1 MKKIFR
7 LCTILLSV
15 TLLLTACGSEEKTK
29 VYTAKGKNED
39 IVVTIH
45 YKGNTVNRLI
55 AKATIES
62 PVSSLDNA
70 LKTAKEAIS
79 KKTDFSGYKRSA
91 EIKDGKVVLNT
102 EINYDKL
109 DFEKYIERVHLS
121 GSDTLEN
128 ERKLST
134 VEDNLKKEGAT
145 EQK

>member
-7 LCTILLSV
+7 LCTILLSS
-15 TLLLTACGSEEKTK
+15 LLILTACSSEKTK

-55 AKATIES
+55 TKLTIES
-62 PVSSLDNA
+62 PLSSLDSA
-70 LKTAKEAIS
+70 QKTAIETIS
-79 KKTDFSGYKRSA
+79 KKPDFSGYKRST
-91 EIKDGKVVLNT
+91 EIKDEKVVLT
-102 EINYDKL
+102 SEINYDEL
-109 DFEKYIERVHLS
+109 DFEKYRERVHLS
-121 GSDTLEN
+121 DSDTLEN

>member
-7 LCTILLSV
+7 LCTILLSS
-15 TLLLTACGSEEKTK
+15 LLILTACSSEKTK

-39 IVVTIH
+39 IVVTIY
-45 YKGNTVNRLI
+45 YKGNKVNRLI

-79 KKTDFSGYKRSA
+79 NKTDFSGYKRSA
-91 EIKDGKVVLNT
+91 EIKDGKVVLTT

-109 DFEKYIERVHLS
+109 DFEKYRERVHLS

>member
-7 LCTILLSV
+7 LCTILLSS
-15 TLLLTACGSEEKTK
+15 LLILTACSSEKTK

-79 KKTDFSGYKRSA
+79 KKTDFSGYKPSA
-91 EIKDGKVVLNT
+91 EIKDGKVVLTT

-109 DFEKYIERVHLS
+109 DFEKYRERVHLS

>member
-7 LCTILLSV
+7 LCTILLSS
-15 TLLLTACGSEEKTK
+15 LLILTACSSEKTK
-29 VYTAKGKNED
+29 VYTANED

>member
-1 MKKIFR
+1 MKKIFK
-7 LCTILLSV
+7 LCTVLLSS
-15 TLLLTACGSEEKTK
+15 LLILTACSSEKTK

-79 KKTDFSGYKRSA
+79 NKTDFSGYKRSA
-91 EIKDGKVVLNT
+91 EIKDGKVVLTT

-109 DFEKYIERVHLS
+109 DFEKYRERVHLS

>member
-7 LCTILLSV
+7 LCTILLSS
-15 TLLLTACGSEEKTK
+15 LLILTACSSEKTK

-55 AKATIES
+55 AKAKIES

-79 KKTDFSGYKRSA
+79 NKTDFSGYKRSA
-91 EIKDGKVVLNT
+91 EIKDGKVVLTT

-109 DFEKYIERVHLS
+109 DFEKYRERVHLS

>member
-7 LCTILLSV
+7 LCTILLSS
-15 TLLLTACGSEEKTK
+15 LLILTACSSEKTK

-79 KKTDFSGYKRSA
+79 KKTDFSGYKHSA
-91 EIKDGKVVLNT
+91 EIKDGKVVLTT

-109 DFEKYIERVHLS
+109 DFEKYRERVHLS
-121 GSDTLEN
+121 DSDTLEN

>member
-1 MKKIFR
+1 MKKIFI
-7 LCTILLSV
+7 LCTILLSS
-15 TLLLTACGSEEKTK
+15 LLILTACSSEKTK

-79 KKTDFSGYKRSA
+79 NKTDFSGYKRSA
-91 EIKDGKVVLNT
+91 EIKDGKVVLTT

-109 DFEKYIERVHLS
+109 DFEKYRERVHLS

>member
-7 LCTILLSV
+7 LCTILLSS
-15 TLLLTACGSEEKTK
+15 LLILTACSSEKTK

-79 KKTDFSGYKRSA
+79 KKPDFSGYKRST
-91 EIKDGKVVLNT
+91 ETKDEKVVLT
-102 EINYDKL
+102 SEINYDEL
-109 DFEKYIERVHLS
+109 DFEKYRERVHLS

>member
-7 LCTILLSV
+7 LCTILLSS
-15 TLLLTACGSEEKTK
+15 LLILTACSSEKTK
-29 VYTAKGKNED
+29 VYTANED

-91 EIKDGKVVLNT
+91 EIKDGKVVLTT

-109 DFEKYIERVHLS
+109 DFEKYRERVHLS

>member
-7 LCTILLSV
+7 LCTVLLSS
-15 TLLLTACGSEEKTK
+15 LLILTACSSEKTK

-70 LKTAKEAIS
+70 LKTAKEEIS
-79 KKTDFSGYKRSA
+79 NKTDFSGYKRSA
-91 EIKDGKVVLNT
+91 EIKDGKVVLTT

-109 DFEKYIERVHLS
+109 DFEKYRERVHLS
-121 GSDTLEN
+121 DSDTLEN

>member
-7 LCTILLSV
+7 LCTILLSS
-15 TLLLTACGSEEKTK
+15 LLILTACSSEKTK

-55 AKATIES
+55 TKLTIES
-62 PVSSLDNA
+62 PVSSLDSA

-79 KKTDFSGYKRSA
+79 KKPDFSGYKRSA
-91 EIKDGKVVLNT
+91 EIKDGKVVLT
-102 EINYDKL
+102 SEINYDEL
-109 DFEKYIERVHLS
+109 DFEKYRGQVHLS
-121 GSDTLEN
+121 NSDTLEN

>member
-7 LCTILLSV
+7 LCTILLSS
-15 TLLLTACGSEEKTK
+15 LLILTACSSEKTK

-45 YKGNTVNRLI
+45 YKGNTVNRPI

-79 KKTDFSGYKRSA
+79 NKTDFSGYKRSA
-91 EIKDGKVVLNT
+91 EIKDGKVVLTT

-109 DFEKYIERVHLS
+109 DFEKYRERVHLS

-134 VEDNLKKEGAT
+134 VEDNLKKEGAI

>member
-7 LCTILLSV
+7 LCTILLSS
-15 TLLLTACGSEEKTK
+15 LLILTACSSEKTK

-79 KKTDFSGYKRSA
+79 NKTDFSGYKRSA
-91 EIKDGKVVLNT
+91 EIKDGKVVLTT

-109 DFEKYIERVHLS
+109 DFEKYRERVHLS

>member
-7 LCTILLSV
+7 LCTILLSS
-15 TLLLTACGSEEKTK
+15 LLILTACSSEKTK
-29 VYTAKGKNED
+29 VYTANED

-79 KKTDFSGYKRSA
+79 KKNRF
-91 EIKDGKVVLNT
+91 LW
-102 EINYDKL
+102 L
-109 DFEKYIERVHLS
+109 
-121 GSDTLEN
+121 
-128 ERKLST
+128 
-134 VEDNLKKEGAT
+134 
-145 EQK
+145 

>member
-1 MKKIFR
+1 MKKIFK
-7 LCTILLSV
+7 LCTILLSS
-15 TLLLTACGSEEKTK
+15 LLILTACSSEKTK

-45 YKGNTVNRLI
+45 YKGNTVNRVITKL
-55 AKATIES
+55 TIES
-62 PVSSLDNA
+62 PVSSLDSA

-79 KKTDFSGYKRSA
+79 KKPDFSGYKRSA
-91 EIKDGKVVLNT
+91 EIKDGKVVLT
-102 EINYDKL
+102 SEINYDEL
-109 DFEKYIERVHLS
+109 DFEKYRGQVHLS
-121 GSDTLEN
+121 DSDTLEN

>member
-7 LCTILLSV
+7 LCTILLSS
-15 TLLLTACGSEEKTK
+15 LLILTACSSEKTK

-45 YKGNTVNRLI
+45 YKGNKVNRLI

-79 KKTDFSGYKRSA
+79 NKTDFSGYKRSA
-91 EIKDGKVVLNT
+91 EIKDGKVVLTT

-109 DFEKYIERVHLS
+109 DFEKYRERVHLS

>member
-7 LCTILLSV
+7 LCTILLSS
-15 TLLLTACGSEEKTK
+15 LLILTACSSEKTK

-39 IVVTIH
+39 IVVTIY
-45 YKGNTVNRLI
+45 YKGNKVNRLI

-79 KKTDFSGYKRSA
+79 NKTDFSGYKRSA
-91 EIKDGKVVLNT
+91 EIKDGKVVLTT

-109 DFEKYIERVHLS
+109 DFEKYRERVHLS
-121 GSDTLEN
+121 DSDTLEN

>member
-7 LCTILLSV
+7 LCTILLSS
-15 TLLLTACGSEEKTK
+15 LLILTACSSEKTK

-70 LKTAKEAIS
+70 LKTAKEEIS
-79 KKTDFSGYKRSA
+79 NKTDFSGYKRSA
-91 EIKDGKVVLNT
+91 EIKDGKVVLTT

-109 DFEKYIERVHLS
+109 DFEKYRERVHLS
-121 GSDTLEN
+121 DSDTLEN

>member
-1 MKKIFR
+1 MKKIFK
-7 LCTILLSV
+7 LCTVLLSS
-15 TLLLTACGSEEKTK
+15 LLILTACSSEKTK
-29 VYTAKGKNED
+29 VYTAKGKNEN

-79 KKTDFSGYKRSA
+79 NKTDFSGYKRSA
-91 EIKDGKVVLNT
+91 EIKDGKVVLTT

-109 DFEKYIERVHLS
+109 DFEKYRERVHLS

>member
-1 MKKIFR
+1 MKKIFK
-7 LCTILLSV
+7 LCTVLLSS
-15 TLLLTACGSEEKTK
+15 LLILTACSSEKTK

-79 KKTDFSGYKRSA
+79 NKTDFSGYKRSA
-91 EIKDGKVVLNT
+91 EIKDGKVVLTT

-109 DFEKYIERVHLS
+109 DFEKYRERVHLS
-121 GSDTLEN
+121 DSDTLEN

>member
-7 LCTILLSV
+7 LCIILLSS
-15 TLLLTACGSEEKTK
+15 LLILTACSSEKTK

-79 KKTDFSGYKRSA
+79 NKTDFSGYKRSA
-91 EIKDGKVVLNT
+91 EIKDGKVVLTT

-109 DFEKYIERVHLS
+109 DFEKYRERVHLS

>member
-7 LCTILLSV
+7 LCTILLSS
-15 TLLLTACGSEEKTK
+15 LLILTACSSEKTK

-45 YKGNTVNRLI
+45 YKGNTINRLI

-91 EIKDGKVVLNT
+91 EIKDGKVVLTT

-109 DFEKYIERVHLS
+109 DFEKYRERVHLS

-128 ERKLST
+128 ERKFST

>member
-1 MKKIFR
+1 MKKIFK
-7 LCTILLSV
+7 LCTILLSS
-15 TLLLTACGSEEKTK
+15 LLILTACSSEKTK

-79 KKTDFSGYKRSA
+79 NKTDFSGYKRSA
-91 EIKDGKVVLNT
+91 EIKDGKVVLTT

-109 DFEKYIERVHLS
+109 DFEKYRERVHLS

>member
-7 LCTILLSV
+7 LCTILLSS
-15 TLLLTACGSEEKTK
+15 LLILTACSSEKTK

-79 KKTDFSGYKRSA
+79 NKTDFSGYKRSA
-91 EIKDGKVVLNT
+91 EIKDGKVVLTT

-109 DFEKYIERVHLS
+109 DFEKYRERVHLS
-121 GSDTLEN
+121 GSDTLES

>member
-7 LCTILLSV
+7 LCTILLSS
-15 TLLLTACGSEEKTK
+15 LLILTACSSEKTK

-55 AKATIES
+55 TKLTIES
-62 PVSSLDNA
+62 PLSSLDSA
-70 LKTAKEAIS
+70 HKTAIETIS
-79 KKTDFSGYKRSA
+79 KKPDFSGYKRST
-91 EIKDGKVVLNT
+91 EIKDEKVVLT
-102 EINYDKL
+102 SEINYDEL
-109 DFEKYIERVHLS
+109 DFEKYRERVHLS
-121 GSDTLEN
+121 DSDTLEN

>member
-7 LCTILLSV
+7 LCTILLSS
-15 TLLLTACGSEEKTK
+15 LLILTACSSEKTK
-29 VYTAKGKNED
+29 VYTANED

-91 EIKDGKVVLNT
+91 EIKDGKVVLTT

-109 DFEKYIERVHLS
+109 DFKKYRERVPLS

>member
-1 MKKIFR
+1 MKKIFK
-7 LCTILLSV
+7 LCTVLLSS
-15 TLLLTACGSEEKTK
+15 LLILTACSSEKTK
-29 VYTAKGKNED
+29 VYTAKGKNEN

-45 YKGNTVNRLI
+45 YKENTVNRLI

-62 PVSSLDNA
+62 PVASLDSA

-79 KKTDFSGYKRSA
+79 KKPDFAGYKRSA
-91 EIKDGKVVLNT
+91 EIKDGKVVLTT

-109 DFEKYIERVHLS
+109 DFEKYRERVHLS

-134 VEDNLKKEGAT
+134 VEDNLKKEGAS

>member
-7 LCTILLSV
+7 LCTILLSS
-15 TLLLTACGSEEKTK
+15 LLILTACSSEKTK

-55 AKATIES
+55 TKLTIES
-62 PVSSLDNA
+62 PVSSLDSA

-79 KKTDFSGYKRSA
+79 KKPNFSGYKRSA
-91 EIKDGKVVLNT
+91 EIKDGKVVLT
-102 EINYDKL
+102 SEINYDEL
-109 DFEKYIERVHLS
+109 DFEKYRGQVHLS
-121 GSDTLEN
+121 NSDTLEN

>member
-7 LCTILLSV
+7 LCTILLSS
-15 TLLLTACGSEEKTK
+15 LLILTACSSEKTK

-39 IVVTIH
+39 IVVTIY

-79 KKTDFSGYKRSA
+79 NKTDFSGYKRSA
-91 EIKDGKVVLNT
+91 EIKDGKVVLTT

-109 DFEKYIERVHLS
+109 DFEKYRERVHLS

-128 ERKLST
+128 ERKLSA

>member
-1 MKKIFR
+1 MKKIFK
-7 LCTILLSV
+7 LCTVVLSSLLI
-15 TLLLTACGSEEKTK
+15 LTACSSEKTK

-79 KKTDFSGYKRSA
+79 NKTDFSGYKRSA
-91 EIKDGKVVLNT
+91 EIKDGKVVLTT

-109 DFEKYIERVHLS
+109 DFEKYRERVHLS

>member
-1 MKKIFR
+1 MH
-7 LCTILLSV
+7 CTFII
-15 TLLLTACGSEEKTK
+15 LTACSSEKTK
-29 VYTAKGKNED
+29 VYTEKGKNEN

-91 EIKDGKVVLNT
+91 EIKDGKVVLTT

-109 DFEKYIERVHLS
+109 DFEKYRERFHLS

>member
-7 LCTILLSV
+7 LCTILLSS
-15 TLLLTACGSEEKTK
+15 LLILTACSSEKTK

-45 YKGNTVNRLI
+45 YKENTVNRVITKL
-55 AKATIES
+55 TIES
-62 PVSSLDNA
+62 PVSSLDSA
-70 LKTAKEAIS
+70 LKTAKETIS
-79 KKTDFSGYKRSA
+79 NKPDFSGYKRSA
-91 EIKDGKVVLNT
+91 EIKDGKVVLT
-102 EINYDKL
+102 SEINYDEL
-109 DFEKYIERVHLS
+109 DFEKYRERVHLS
-121 GSDTLEN
+121 DSDTLEN

>member
-7 LCTILLSV
+7 LCTVLLSF
-15 TLLLTACGSEEKTK
+15 LLILTACSSEKTK

-45 YKGNTVNRLI
+45 YKGNTVNKLI
-55 AKATIES
+55 AKATIEG

-91 EIKDGKVVLNT
+91 EIKDGKVVLTT

-109 DFEKYIERVHLS
+109 DFEKYRERVHLS

>member
-7 LCTILLSV
+7 LCTILLSS
-15 TLLLTACGSEEKTK
+15 LLILTACNSEKTK

-79 KKTDFSGYKRSA
+79 NKTDFSGYKRSA
-91 EIKDGKVVLNT
+91 EIKDGKVVLTT

-109 DFEKYIERVHLS
+109 DFEKYRERVHLS

>member
-7 LCTILLSV
+7 LCTILLSS
-15 TLLLTACGSEEKTK
+15 LLILTACSSEKTK

-79 KKTDFSGYKRSA
+79 NKTDFSGYKRSA
-91 EIKDGKVVLNT
+91 EIKDGKVVLTT

-109 DFEKYIERVHLS
+109 DFEKYRERVHLS
-121 GSDTLEN
+121 GSNTLEN

>member
-7 LCTILLSV
+7 LCTILLSS
-15 TLLLTACGSEEKTK
+15 LLILTACSSEKTK

-39 IVVTIH
+39 IVVTIY

-79 KKTDFSGYKRSA
+79 NKTDFSGYKRSA
-91 EIKDGKVVLNT
+91 EIKDGKVVLTT

-109 DFEKYIERVHLS
+109 DFEKYRERVHLS

>member
-7 LCTILLSV
+7 LCTILLSS
-15 TLLLTACGSEEKTK
+15 LLILTACSSEKTK
-29 VYTAKGKNED
+29 VYTANED

-91 EIKDGKVVLNT
+91 EIKDGKVVLTT

-109 DFEKYIERVHLS
+109 DFEKYRERVPLS